1 VARLSALTRR
11 RGWWALV
18 TIAAVLAGRVAW
30 TQLPVL
36 GAGGLLHPGR
46 RHVAGPPPEHCQD
59 ASLDADGILLRGWR
73 CGATRGRR
81 GTLVYLHGI
90 ADNRTSAA
98 GIVARFA
105 PRGFDVVAFD
115 SRAHG
120 ESAGDACTYGF
131 FEKDDLRRII
141 DTVPAGPIVLLGTS
155 LGAAI
160 ALQEAAH
167 NARVSAIVAVETF
180 SDLKTVAA
188 ERAPWFFTG
197 PIIRRAFRLAEQQG
211 HFAVDAVSPVDAA
224 GAIRV
229 PVLLIHGAADVDT
242 PPEHS
247 QRVFDALRGP
257 KRLILVPGAAHNG
270 SLTSESWKAIEQWI
284 DEVMQGLVS
293 RSPAA

>member
-1 VARLSALTRR
+1 VARLSALTRSR
-11 RGWWALV
+11 ASLTLV
-18 TIAAVLAGRVAW
+18 TIAALLAGSVAW
-30 TQLPVL
+30 TQLPIL

-46 RHVAGPPPEHCQD
+46 RRVDGPRPENCRD
-59 ASLDADGILLRGWR
+59 ASVDSAGVLLSGWR
-73 CGATRGRR
+73 CAATSRRR

-98 GIVARFA
+98 GIVPRFA

-131 FEKDDLRRII
+131 YEKGDLRRII

-155 LGAAI
+155 LGAAV

-167 NARVSAIVAVETF
+167 DARVSAIVAVETF

-197 PIIRRAFRLAEQQG
+197 PIIRRAFRLAEHEGQ
-211 HFAVDAVSPVDAA
+211 FAVDAVSPVDAA
-224 GAIRV
+224 REITV

-242 PPEHS
+242 PAEHS
-247 QRVFDALRGP
+247 RRVLDALKGP
-257 KRLILVPGAAHNG
+257 KQLILVPGAGHNR
-270 SLTSESWKAIEQWI
+270 SLTSESWKAIEQWLE
-284 DEVMQGLVS
+284 EVMQGVTA
-293 RSPAA
+293 RVPAA